1 MRVIQRYAQHLKACQ
16 GKLVLVGVSEPVYHQ
31 LEKTGLL
38 AELGGE
44 NVYRHTSILGDS
56 TRQAYQ
62 DAVAW
67 LAKDHATEA

>member
-1 MRVIQRYAQHLKACQ
+1 MEECQ
-16 GKLVLVGVSEPVYHQ
+16 GKLVLACVSEPVRHQ

-38 AELGGE
+38 SELGAE
-44 NVYRHTSILGDS
+44 NVYHHTSILGDA

-67 LAKDHATEA
+67 LAADPISEA